1 MSVLELCMTGI
12 DKNEFEVVQSTLH
25 IILNAGDRLRCEL
38 RASTSPKAA
47 MMHVLKD
54 CKACPCVCV
63 CRYYDRVVAQEALL
77 EQKLSE
83 ENDEDEEITPEQI
96 WMVGFKQRLSVPSHI
111 FIVNNLLLIK
121 CAWEAACSRCIRQP

>member
-1 MSVLELCMTGI
+1 MRAAGEHVSKSCNDACSQRLQGVPLC
-12 DKNEFEVVQSTLH
+12 VY
-25 IILNAGDRLRCEL
+25 
-38 RASTSPKAA
+38 
-47 MMHVLKD
+47 
-54 CKACPCVCV
+54 VCV